1 MAMRKMQEVLREN
14 AALKA
19 EIESLRLSLKRATF
33 SSFELEDTRR
43 ILAQTIE
50 HLARADNKLIRMSRS
65 NTQLRNE
72 VKSLQS
78 QNNGL
83 QDRLSKVIILEVLGK
98 TG

>member
-33 SSFELEDTRR
+33 SNFELEDTRR

-65 NTQLRNE
+65 NSQLRNE

-83 QDRLSKVIILEVLGK
+83 QDKLSKVIILEVLGK

>member
-19 EIESLRLSLKRATF
+19 EIESLRLPLKQATLLK
-33 SSFELEDTRR
+33 FELEDTRR

-65 NTQLRNE
+65 NTELRNE

-83 QDRLSKVIILEVLGK
+83 QDKLSKFLVADVLRSA
-98 TG
+98 